1 VTEPHELSA
10 VEQAALVRQGEL
22 SPTELVEHALGR
34 IERLDPTLAAFVTV
48 TPERALEAAK
58 AAEKLLVSRADELPP
73 LLGVPTAIKD
83 LATTSGVRTTF
94 GSRVYADFVP
104 DTDDDAARLLSN
116 AGTISLGKTA
126 VPEFGLPPY
135 TEPAGRPPTVNPW
148 DTTKLA
154 GGSSGGAGAAVAAGM
169 IPFAHGTDGG
179 GSIRIPASVCGLVG
193 LKTTRGLVSRG
204 PAGGD
209 PLGLSV
215 SGPLARTVADARAM
229 LDALA
234 VHVPGEPFN
243 RPAQIPAKKR
253 LTIGRYAAPP
263 VPDVPVDPACLAA
276 YERASRLL
284 ESLGHH
290 VEDADPGVDLDLVTV
305 FEPLWAVLAHGT
317 PVPDDQEDILQP
329 LTRWWRD
336 KGKAISGPDF
346 LTAAQAAQTASRTV
360 IACHA
365 RYDVMLTPTLAQP
378 PRPVGWF
385 TQPGDPAEDYRRQL
399 AFTPFTV
406 LYNITGQPALNL
418 PLHWTSDEPTLPIG
432 IQLVGLPGAD
442 HLLLELGAT
451 LEAAAPWAD
460 RRPPT
465 W

>member
-1 VTEPHELSA
+1 
-10 VEQAALVRQGEL
+10 VEQAAAVRRGQL
-22 SPTELVEHALGR
+22 SPTELVEHALRR
-34 IERLDPTLAAFVTV
+34 IERLDPTLAAFATV
-48 TPERALEAAK
+48 TPDRAREAARR
-58 AAEKLLVSRADELPP
+58 AEKRLAHGDAGGLPP

-83 LATTSGVRTTF
+83 LATTVGVRTTF
-94 GSRVYADFVP
+94 GSRVYADHVP
-104 DTDDDAARLLSN
+104 DTDDDSARLLGE

-135 TEPAGRPPTVNPW
+135 TESAGGRPTVTPW

-154 GGSSGGAGAAVAAGM
+154 GGSSGGAGAAVAAG
-169 IPFAHGTDGG
+169 IVSFAHGTDGG

-215 SGPLARTVADARAM
+215 SGPLARTVADAKAM

-234 VHVPGEPFN
+234 VYIPGEPFN
-243 RPAQIPAKKR
+243 RPAAPASRTGR
-253 LTIGRYAAPP
+253 LLIGRYATPP
-263 VPDVPVDPACLAA
+263 IPDVPLDPVCLAA

-284 ESLGHH
+284 EGLGHA
-290 VEDADPGVDLDLVTV
+290 VEDADPAIDPDLASV
-305 FEPLWAVLAHGT
+305 FETLWAVLAHGT
-317 PVPDDQEDILQP
+317 PVPEDKEGQLQP

-336 KGKAISGPDF
+336 RGRVITGPQF
-346 LTAAQAAQTASRTV
+346 LSAAQAAQTAARKV
-360 IACHA
+360 IAAHA
-365 RYDVMLTPTLAQP
+365 RYDAVLTPTLAQP

-385 TQPGDPAEDYRRQL
+385 TDPGDPAEDYRRQM
-399 AFTPFTV
+399 AFTPFTAP
-406 LYNITGQPALNL
+406 YNITGQPALNL
-418 PLHWTSDEPTLPIG
+418 PLHWTTDEPTLPIG

-442 HLLLELGAT
+442 HLLLELGAA

-460 RRPPT
+460 RRPPA